1 MKRFA
6 ALVLAL
12 ALLCSSAW
20 AIGNEQLA
28 GGQTPGAPQE
38 APPASGLPTTHYE
51 GPGFDT
57 PEAAVQYY
65 LDGLKALDVEQMLG
79 AFAWETQISRRDLT
93 RDVERMG
100 AYSPVMV
107 PAFPN
112 GSALLADLNVEVLRD
127 SVAGSIRRS
136 FVCYLTDGSGFDST
150 MVNTV
155 KSFGSAQAVVD
166 CFDLSRLDGLA
177 AMTGVE
183 ILTADQ
189 AISRGY
195 LDERYRSDY
204 NLENMEKLRVCYGM
218 DEITS
223 LLAIFHAGGK
233 TYLFAPG
240 VARYGDRWYLYS
252 PGGYIAMFLGI
263 SIEQQAFGVM
273 P

>member
-1 MKRFA
+1 MKRFVTLLLILTLFA
-6 ALVLAL
+6 STASALGNAGSPDAQPAEAQPALVL
-12 ALLCSSAW
+12 
-20 AIGNEQLA
+20 
-28 GGQTPGAPQE
+28 PR
-38 APPASGLPTTHYE
+38 THYE

-57 PEAAVQYY
+57 PEAAVRYY

-93 RDVERMG
+93 RDVERTG
-100 AYSPVMV
+100 AYSPVTV

-127 SVAGSIRRS
+127 SVIASIKRS
-136 FVCYLTDGSGFDST
+136 FVCYLTDGTGFDST

-155 KSFGSAQAVVD
+155 KSFGSAQAVID
-166 CFDLSRLDGLA
+166 CFDLSRLDSLA

-195 LDERYRSDY
+195 LAERYLSDY
-204 NLENMEKLRVCYGM
+204 NLENMEKLRICYGM

-223 LLAIFHAGGK
+223 LLAIFQAGGK
-233 TYLFAPG
+233 TWLFAPG

-252 PGGYIAMFLGI
+252 PGGYISLFLGV
-263 SIEQQAFGVM
+263 SIDHQAFGVM